1 VWKPNSEGPDEKHR
15 HRQRWDRRQA
25 SVILD
30 ACIAAGAPIVGW
42 IGTDENARSPG
53 AGLKLLG
60 DMTLLD
66 SCEFVQAHDIIV
78 GTGNG
83 DFRRHLSTRVLNNGG
98 TLATV
103 RHPSSV
109 VSSLAVIGA
118 GTFLAAQSAVGAH
131 ANVGRFCIINTG
143 TTIDHD
149 NVLADGVHFAGNVH
163 CGEDA
168 FIGVGASVAPG
179 IKIGAR
185 AIVGAGAVVIRDVP
199 DGATVVGNPA
209 RPIAR

>member
-1 VWKPNSEGPDEKHR
+1 MKPIVIVNAGSGG
-15 HRQRWDRRQA
+15 QA

-30 ACIAAGAPIVGW
+30 ACIASDTPVAGWLAA
-42 IGTDENARSPG
+42 DEKARNPG
-53 AGLKLLG
+53 VDLKLLG
-60 DMTLLD
+60 DFSLLD
-66 SCEFVQAHDIIV
+66 AADFVRDHDIII

-83 DFRRHLSTRVLNNGG
+83 QFRRELSERVLRAGG

-103 RHPSSV
+103 RHPTSV
-109 VSSLAVIGA
+109 VSSLASIGA
-118 GTFLAAQSAVGAH
+118 GSLLAAQSVIGAH
-131 ANVGRFCIINTG
+131 ARVGRFCIINTG

-149 NVLADGVHFAGNVH
+149 NVLADGVNVAPGVHFAGNVH

-185 AIVGAGAVVIRDVP
+185 AVVGAGAVVIRDVP

-209 RPIAR
+209 RPISR